1 MFPQV
6 DTLSVKQ
13 LTQEQEITRSTGR
26 INKMELDIRKINNNA
41 NSFPRLETKSS
52 ADPKLR
58 EEVTQLGETLTT
70 TRNTLA
76 EVLTKIDFLES
87 QGQGGLA
94 SRDNSQD
101 SNEEVKSLVNTLKT
115 NVIGLGSYINT
126 INREVNNLA
135 TRTRDSLENVS
146 QQVVELTADVKG
158 IEDDVVDLK
167 LNGGSA
173 GLTSDK
179 TAEDF
184 SSSSLRTDVAGLS
197 TKLYTLKTNVFEMNG
212 ELTGIKNG
220 LESLNSVVTSVDVT
234 MKTLEDKLTANEKE
248 DAGIKTDLST
258 LRSGMS
264 GLTNS
269 ILTMKSQI
277 KSVSDVD
284 SKIKELSRNVT
295 GFNDD
300 ISATKDA
307 VTKLQPEVN
316 TLHTYYLLSHM
327 CQVSLIASD
336 VSSLRSGIS
345 RMSRSV
351 QSLADPPR
359 FSCGVTGEEVKVS
372 GVVRCVDSKYIS
384 SNVLKRG
391 HETGM
396 MSAL

>member
-1 MFPQV
+1 MVNDRRKAICFQV
-6 DTLSVKQ
+6 DSLSVKQ

-26 INKMELDIRKINNNA
+26 LNKMELDISKINNNVDTFQRIE
-41 NSFPRLETKSS
+41 SKTS

-58 EEVTQLGETLTT
+58 EDVTLLGETLTT

-87 QGQGGLA
+87 QGTGGSG
-94 SRDNSQD
+94 SRDNSPD

-135 TRTRDSLENVS
+135 TRTRESLENVN

-167 LNGGSA
+167 LNGGS
-173 GLTSDK
+173 GSSSDK
-179 TAEDF
+179 ISDDF
-184 SSSSLRTDVAGLS
+184 TSSSLRTDVAGLS
-197 TKLYTLKTNVFEMNG
+197 SKLYTLKTNVFEING

-234 MKTLEDKLTANEKE
+234 MKTLEDKLSINEKE
-248 DAGIKTDLST
+248 DAGIKSDLST

-277 KSVSDVD
+277 KTVENVD
-284 SKIKELSRNVT
+284 TKIKELSRNVT
-295 GFNDD
+295 GVNED
-300 ISATKDA
+300 ISATKEA
-307 VTKLQPEVN
+307 VTKLNPEVCFPKFA
-316 TLHTYYLLSHM
+316 T
-327 CQVSLIASD
+327 
-336 VSSLRSGIS
+336 
-345 RMSRSV
+345 
-351 QSLADPPR
+351 
-359 FSCGVTGEEVKVS
+359 
-372 GVVRCVDSKYIS
+372 
-384 SNVLKRG
+384 
-391 HETGM
+391 
-396 MSAL
+396 